1 MCFLA
6 GVNVSYVSALNSDR
20 QREQMF
26 LIRSICLIGGIVYPF
41 WSFIYRYILPE
52 SHDPIGPR
60 LMISALA
67 GLNIALTFFKI
78 QRSTLVVFLYASI
91 LAMTGH
97 LVWISLMND
106 FHPFYQMGIVV
117 LICVSVPFYET
128 LPGLLTYIGVSTAL
142 FLTLL
147 FLRPL
152 QELLIFYMACAT
164 VFLVSTYA
172 LFIRLTLIDKL
183 RASRVQFAESADR
196 IAAINRDVS
205 SIMENIQVGVFTI
218 ESQSGGIGPQYS
230 HALDEII
237 GYRIPADHTIYDIL
251 RNADL
256 SDDHRAQVRSVV
268 SSIGDDPIAFSLNSH
283 VLPQECQFKTP
294 RGETRVLE
302 WEWGAIVDTNRNLI
316 QKILVSL
323 RDVTE
328 FRNLMHQN
336 EEKKKELKLILEIVA
351 IDKSKIVTVFTS
363 IRKLLDHAALE
374 LQDQEHVAPET
385 LRFIFREI
393 HTIKG
398 LARSFHLQTLANL
411 CHGAEDQMNP
421 LKLEKAVIAK
431 SRVEN
436 MLQPLHAIFREYTN
450 ILTEKFGVALDSEMH
465 VSLTYA
471 EIDWIIHNLK
481 TAMTSGE
488 DFAVHVQEMYDFILS
503 KSLHSLTSLL
513 APFLGSLEET
523 AAQLEKPTPHID
535 IQGDDLGF
543 LPEAHDLLQS
553 VFAHIIRNAIDHG
566 IEDPAERLAKG
577 KSREGLISIVAA
589 HEGDALHLYVRDD
602 GRGLNLQGI
611 KDTAVAKGLLGPH
624 DNPTRE
630 QLSRMIFKADF
641 STKKVINNISGRGIG
656 MEAVQTYLTSFGG
669 TIRIEFLDEETDFAS
684 FRFHITLPQSILDPA
699 SFERR
704 IRDTPSVA

>member
-1 MCFLA
+1 M
-6 GVNVSYVSALNSDR
+6 SYVSDLDTDR

-26 LIRSICLIGGIVYPF
+26 LIRSICLIGGAVYPL

-78 QRSTLVVFLYASI
+78 RRSNLLPFLYASI
-91 LAMTGH
+91 LVMTGH

-106 FHPFYQMGIVV
+106 FHPFYQMGIMV

-128 LPGLLTYIGVSTAL
+128 LPGLFTYIGVSTAL

-164 VFLVSTYA
+164 VFVVSTYA

-183 RASRVQFAESADR
+183 RASRIQFAESADR

-218 ESQSGGIGPQYS
+218 ESQGGKIGAQYS
-230 HALDEII
+230 HALEEIL
-237 GYRIPADHTIYDIL
+237 GYRLPSEHTIHDIL
-251 RNADL
+251 RHTDL
-256 SDDHRAQVRSVV
+256 PDDHRAQIHSVV
-268 SSIGDDPIAFSLNSH
+268 ASIGDDPIAFTMNSH
-283 VLPQECQFKTP
+283 VLPKECQFKTP
-294 RGETRVLE
+294 GDETRVLE
-302 WEWGAIVDTNRNLI
+302 WEWSVIVDTDRNLI

-336 EEKKKELKLILEIVA
+336 EEKKKELKLVLEIIA

-374 LQDQEHVAPET
+374 LKDQERVAPET

-411 CHGAEDQMNP
+411 CHGVEDQLNP
-421 LKLEKAVIAK
+421 LKEEKAIIARP
-431 SRVEN
+431 RVEG
-436 MLQPLHAIFREYTN
+436 MLQPLHEIFKEYTD

-471 EIDWIIHNLK
+471 EIDWIIHNLR
-481 TAMTSGE
+481 TALASGD
-488 DFAVHVQEMYDFILS
+488 DFVVHVQEMYDFILS

-513 APFLGSLEET
+513 APFLGSLGEM
-523 AAQLEKPTPHID
+523 AAQLEKPTPRVD

-566 IEDPAERLAKG
+566 IEDPAERLARG
-577 KSREGLISIVAA
+577 KSREGLVSIVAT
-589 HEGDALHLYVRDD
+589 HEADALHIFVRDD

-611 KDTAVAKGLLGPH
+611 RDTAVAKGLIRV
-624 DNPTRE
+624 DEAPTRE

-641 STKKVINNISGRGIG
+641 STKKVVNSLSGRGVG
-656 MEAVQTYLTSFGG
+656 MEAVQTYLKSFGG
-669 TIRIEFLDEETDFAS
+669 TIRIEFLDEGTDFAS
-684 FRFHITLPQSILDPA
+684 FRFHITLPQSVLDPA
-699 SFERR
+699 SLERR

>member
-1 MCFLA
+1 
-6 GVNVSYVSALNSDR
+6 
-20 QREQMF
+20 
-26 LIRSICLIGGIVYPF
+26 
-41 WSFIYRYILPE
+41 
-52 SHDPIGPR
+52 
-60 LMISALA
+60 MISALA

-78 QRSTLVVFLYASI
+78 RRSNLLPFLYASI

-97 LVWISLMND
+97 LVWISLMNE
-106 FHPFYQMGIVV
+106 FHPFYQMGIMV

-128 LPGLLTYIGVSTAL
+128 LPGLFTYIGVSTAL

-164 VFLVSTYA
+164 VFVVSTYA

-183 RASRVQFAESADR
+183 RASRIQFAESADR

-218 ESQSGGIGPQYS
+218 ESQGGKIGAQYS
-230 HALDEII
+230 QALEEIL
-237 GYRIPADHTIYDIL
+237 GYRLPSEHTIHDIL
-251 RNADL
+251 RHTDL
-256 SDDHRAQVRSVV
+256 PDDHQAQIHSVV
-268 SSIGDDPIAFSLNSH
+268 ASIGDDPIAFTMNSH
-283 VLPQECQFKTP
+283 VLPKECQFKTP
-294 RGETRVLE
+294 RDETRVLE
-302 WEWGAIVDTNRNLI
+302 WEWSVIVDTDRNLI

-336 EEKKKELKLILEIVA
+336 EEKKKELKLVLEIIA
-351 IDKSKIVTVFTS
+351 IDKSKIITVFTS

-374 LQDQEHVAPET
+374 LKDQERVAPET

-411 CHGAEDQMNP
+411 CHGVEDQLNP
-421 LKLEKAVIAK
+421 LKEEKAIVART
-431 SRVEN
+431 RVEG
-436 MLQPLHAIFREYTN
+436 MLQPLHEIFKEYTD

-481 TAMTSGE
+481 TALASGD
-488 DFAVHVQEMYDFILS
+488 DFVVHVQEMYDFILS

-513 APFLGSLEET
+513 APFLGSLGEM
-523 AAQLEKPTPHID
+523 AAQLEKPTPHVD

-577 KSREGLISIVAA
+577 KSREGLVSIVAT
-589 HEGDALHLYVRDD
+589 HEADALHIYVRDD

-611 KDTAVAKGLLGPH
+611 RDTAVAKGLLRA
-624 DNPTRE
+624 DETPTRE

-641 STKKVINNISGRGIG
+641 STKKVVNSISGRGVG
-656 MEAVQTYLTSFGG
+656 MEAVQTYLKSFGG
-669 TIRIEFLDEETDFAS
+669 TIRIDFLDEEADFAS
-684 FRFHITLPQSILDPA
+684 FRFHITLPQSILDPT
-699 SFERR
+699 SLERR

>member
-1 MCFLA
+1 M
-6 GVNVSYVSALNSDR
+6 SYVSDLDTAR

-26 LIRSICLIGGIVYPF
+26 LIRSICLIGGTVYPL

-78 QRSTLVVFLYASI
+78 RRSNLLPFLYASI
-91 LAMTGH
+91 LVMTGH

-106 FHPFYQMGIVV
+106 FHPFYQMGIMV

-128 LPGLLTYIGVSTAL
+128 LPGLFTYIGVSTAL

-164 VFLVSTYA
+164 VFVVSTYA

-183 RASRVQFAESADR
+183 RASRIQFAESADR

-218 ESQSGGIGPQYS
+218 ESQGGKIGAQYS
-230 HALDEII
+230 HALEEIL
-237 GYRIPADHTIYDIL
+237 GYRLPSEHTIHDIL
-251 RNADL
+251 RHTDL
-256 SDDHRAQVRSVV
+256 PDDHRAQIHSVV
-268 SSIGDDPIAFSLNSH
+268 ASIGDDPIAFTMNSH
-283 VLPQECQFKTP
+283 VLPKECQFKTP
-294 RGETRVLE
+294 GDETRVLE
-302 WEWGAIVDTNRNLI
+302 WEWSVIVDTDRNLI

-336 EEKKKELKLILEIVA
+336 EEKKKELKLVLEIIA

-363 IRKLLDHAALE
+363 IRKLLDHAVLE
-374 LQDQEHVAPET
+374 LKDQERVAPET

-411 CHGAEDQMNP
+411 CHGVEDQLNP
-421 LKLEKAVIAK
+421 LKEEKAIIARP
-431 SRVEN
+431 RVEG
-436 MLQPLHAIFREYTN
+436 MLQPLHEIFKEYTD

-471 EIDWIIHNLK
+471 EIDWIIHNLR
-481 TAMTSGE
+481 TALASGD
-488 DFAVHVQEMYDFILS
+488 DFVVHVQEMYDFILS

-513 APFLGSLEET
+513 APFLGSLGEM
-523 AAQLEKPTPHID
+523 AAQLEKPTPRVD

-566 IEDPAERLAKG
+566 IEDPAERLARG
-577 KSREGLISIVAA
+577 KSREGLVSIVAT
-589 HEGDALHLYVRDD
+589 HEADALHIFVRDD

-611 KDTAVAKGLLGPH
+611 RDTAVAKGLIRV
-624 DNPTRE
+624 DEAPTRE

-641 STKKVINNISGRGIG
+641 STKKVVNSLSGRGVG
-656 MEAVQTYLTSFGG
+656 MEAVQTYLKSFGG
-669 TIRIEFLDEETDFAS
+669 TIRIEFLDEGTDFAS
-684 FRFHITLPQSILDPA
+684 FRFHITLPQSVLDPA
-699 SFERR
+699 SLERR

>member
-1 MCFLA
+1 M
-6 GVNVSYVSALNSDR
+6 SYVSDLDTDR

-26 LIRSICLIGGIVYPF
+26 LIRSICLIGGAVYPL

-78 QRSTLVVFLYASI
+78 RRSNLLPFLYASI
-91 LAMTGH
+91 LVMTGH

-106 FHPFYQMGIVV
+106 FHPFYQMGIMV

-128 LPGLLTYIGVSTAL
+128 LPGLFTYIGVSTAL

-164 VFLVSTYA
+164 VFVVSTYA

-183 RASRVQFAESADR
+183 RASRIQFAESADR

-218 ESQSGGIGPQYS
+218 ESQGGKIGAQYS
-230 HALDEII
+230 QALEEIL
-237 GYRIPADHTIYDIL
+237 GYRLPSEHTIHDIL
-251 RNADL
+251 RHTDL
-256 SDDHRAQVRSVV
+256 SDDHRAQIHSVV
-268 SSIGDDPIAFSLNSH
+268 ASIGDDPIAFTMNSH
-283 VLPQECQFKTP
+283 VLPKECQFKTP
-294 RGETRVLE
+294 GDETRVLE
-302 WEWGAIVDTNRNLI
+302 WEWSVIVDTDRNLI

-336 EEKKKELKLILEIVA
+336 EEKKKELKLVLEIIA

-374 LQDQEHVAPET
+374 LKDQERVAPET

-411 CHGAEDQMNP
+411 CHGVEDQLNP
-421 LKLEKAVIAK
+421 LKEEKAIIARP
-431 SRVEN
+431 RVEG
-436 MLQPLHAIFREYTN
+436 MLQPLHEIFKEYTD

-471 EIDWIIHNLK
+471 EIDWIIHNLR
-481 TAMTSGE
+481 TALASGD
-488 DFAVHVQEMYDFILS
+488 DFVVHVQEMYDFILS

-513 APFLGSLEET
+513 APFLGSLGEM
-523 AAQLEKPTPHID
+523 AAQLEKPTPRVD

-566 IEDPAERLAKG
+566 IEDPAERLARG
-577 KSREGLISIVAA
+577 KSREGLVSIVAT
-589 HEGDALHLYVRDD
+589 HEADALHIFVRDD

-611 KDTAVAKGLLGPH
+611 RDTAVAKGLIRV
-624 DNPTRE
+624 DEAPTRE

-641 STKKVINNISGRGIG
+641 STKKVVNSLSGRGVG
-656 MEAVQTYLTSFGG
+656 MEAVQTYLKSFGG
-669 TIRIEFLDEETDFAS
+669 TIRIEFLDEGTDFAS
-684 FRFHITLPQSILDPA
+684 FRFHITLPQSVLDPA
-699 SFERR
+699 SLERR

>member
-1 MCFLA
+1 
-6 GVNVSYVSALNSDR
+6 
-20 QREQMF
+20 MF
-26 LIRSICLIGGIVYPF
+26 LIRSACLIGGIVYPL
-41 WSFIYRYILPE
+41 WSFIYRFILPE
-52 SHDPIGPR
+52 SYDPIGAR
-60 LMISALA
+60 LMITALA
-67 GLNIALTFFKI
+67 ALNIVLTFFKI
-78 QRSTLVVFLYASI
+78 QRSTLVGFLYASI
-91 LAMTGH
+91 LVMTGH
-97 LVWISLMND
+97 LVWITFMND

-128 LPGLLTYIGVSTAL
+128 LPGLLTYIGVSTVL
-142 FLTLL
+142 FLTFL
-147 FLRPL
+147 FLQPL
-152 QELLIFYMACAT
+152 QELLLFYMATAT
-164 VFLVSTYA
+164 VYVVSTYA
-172 LFIRLTLIDKL
+172 LFIRVTLIDKL

-218 ESQSGGIGPQYS
+218 ESQDGKIGAQYS
-230 HALDEII
+230 QAMEEIL
-237 GYRIPADHTIYDIL
+237 GYRIPSEHTIHDIL
-251 RNADL
+251 RLTDL
-256 SDDHRAQVRSVV
+256 PDDHRAQIHSVV
-268 SSIGDDPIAFSLNSH
+268 TSIGDDPIAFTLNSH

-302 WEWGAIVDTNRNLI
+302 WEWSVIVDTDRNLI

-374 LQDQEHVAPET
+374 LQDQERVAPET

-411 CHGAEDQMNP
+411 CHGVEDQLNV
-421 LKLEKAVIAK
+421 LKVEKAPLAK
-431 SRVEN
+431 RRVEVI
-436 MLQPLHAIFREYTN
+436 LQPLHEIFREYTV
-450 ILTEKFGVALDSEMH
+450 ILTDKFGVALDSEMH
-465 VSLTYA
+465 VSLSYA

-481 TAMTSGE
+481 SALTPGE
-488 DFAVHVQEMYDFILS
+488 DFVVHVQEMYNFILS

-513 APFLGSLEET
+513 APFLGSIGEI
-523 AAQLEKPTPHID
+523 AAQLEKPTPQID
-535 IQGDDLGF
+535 IQGDELGF

-577 KSREGLISIVAA
+577 KRREGVISIVVS
-589 HEGDALHLYVRDD
+589 HEADALHIHVRDD
-602 GRGLNLQGI
+602 GRGLNLKGI
-611 KDTAVAKGLLGPH
+611 RETAIAKGLLGP
-624 DNPTRE
+624 DETPTRE
-630 QLSRMIFKADF
+630 QLSRMIFMPDF
-641 STKKVINNISGRGIG
+641 STRKVVTSISGRGIG
-656 MEAVQTYLTSFGG
+656 MEAVQTYLKSFGG
-669 TIRIEFLDEETDFAS
+669 TIRIEFLDEGMDFAS
-684 FRFHITLPQSILDPA
+684 FRFHITLPPSVLDPV
-699 SFERR
+699 SIERR

>member
-1 MCFLA
+1 M
-6 GVNVSYVSALNSDR
+6 SYVTALDKDR

-26 LIRSICLIGGIVYPF
+26 LIRSICLIGGIVYPL

-78 QRSTLVVFLYASI
+78 QRSNLIPFLYASI
-91 LAMTGH
+91 LVMTGH

-106 FHPFYQMGIVV
+106 FHPFYQMGIMV

-128 LPGLLTYIGVSTAL
+128 LPGLFTYIGVSTAL

-164 VFLVSTYA
+164 VFVVSTYA
-172 LFIRLTLIDKL
+172 LFIRLTLIEKL
-183 RASRVQFAESADR
+183 RASRVQFAASADR

-205 SIMENIQVGVFTI
+205 SIMENIQLGVFTI
-218 ESQSGGIGPQYS
+218 ESQAGEVGAQYS
-230 HALDEII
+230 HALEDIV
-237 GYRIPADHTIYDIL
+237 GYRIPPGHTIHDIL
-251 RNADL
+251 RHTDL
-256 SDDHRAQVRSVV
+256 SDDHRAQVHSVV
-268 SSIGDDPIAFSLNSH
+268 ASIGDDPIAFTLNSH

-294 RGETRVLE
+294 GGGTSVLE
-302 WEWGAIVDTNRNLI
+302 WEWSVIVDTDRNQI

-351 IDKSKIVTVFTS
+351 IDKSKVVTVFTS

-374 LQDQEHVAPET
+374 LQDQDRVAPET

-398 LARSFHLQTLANL
+398 LARSFHLETLANL

-421 LKLEKAVIAK
+421 LKEEKAIIAR
-431 SRVEN
+431 SRVEL
-436 MLQPLHAIFREYTN
+436 MLQPLHEIFRDYTT
-450 ILTEKFGVALDSEMH
+450 ILTDKFGVALDSEVH

-481 TAMTSGE
+481 TALTSGE
-488 DFAVHVQEMYDFILS
+488 DFVVHVQEMYDFILS

-513 APFLGSLEET
+513 APFLGSLGEM
-523 AAQLEKPTPHID
+523 AAQLEKPAPRID

-577 KSREGLISIVAA
+577 KSREGLISIMAA
-589 HEGDALHLYVRDD
+589 HEADALHIYVRDD

-611 KDTAVAKGLLGPH
+611 QDTAVAKGLLGPH
-624 DNPTRE
+624 ETPTRE
-630 QLSRMIFKADF
+630 QLSLMIFKADF
-641 STKKVINNISGRGIG
+641 STRKVVNSISGRGVG
-656 MEAVQTYLTSFGG
+656 MEAVQTYLKSFGG
-669 TIRIEFLDEETDFAS
+669 TIRIEFLDAETDFAS
-684 FRFHITLPQSILDPA
+684 FRFHITLPQSVLDPA
-699 SFERR
+699 SLERR

>member
-1 MCFLA
+1 M
-6 GVNVSYVSALNSDR
+6 SYVSDLDIAR

-26 LIRSICLIGGIVYPF
+26 LIRSICLIGGAVYPL
-41 WSFIYRYILPE
+41 WSFIYQYILPE
-52 SHDPIGPR
+52 SHDPVSAR

-67 GLNIALTFFKI
+67 GLNIALTFFNI
-78 QRSTLVVFLYASI
+78 RRSNLLPFLYASI
-91 LAMTGH
+91 LVMTCH

-106 FHPFYQMGIVV
+106 FHPFYQMGILV
-117 LICVSVPFYET
+117 LICVSLPFYES
-128 LPGLLTYIGVSTAL
+128 LPGLLTYIGVSTVL

-147 FLRPL
+147 FFRPL
-152 QELLIFYMACAT
+152 QELLIFYMACTT
-164 VFLVSTYA
+164 VFVVSTYA

-183 RASRVQFAESADR
+183 RASRIQFAESADR

-218 ESQSGGIGPQYS
+218 ESQDGKIGAQHSQALKEILGYS
-230 HALDEII
+230 LPSE
-237 GYRIPADHTIYDIL
+237 HTIHGIL
-251 RNADL
+251 RHTDL
-256 SDDHRAQVRSVV
+256 SNDHQSQIYTVLA
-268 SSIGDDPIAFSLNSH
+268 SIGDDPIAFSMNSH
-283 VLPQECQFKTP
+283 VLPKECQLKTP
-294 RGETRVLE
+294 QDETRVLE
-302 WEWGAIVDTNRNLI
+302 WEWSVIVDTDRNLI

-336 EEKKKELKLILEIVA
+336 EEKKKELKLVLEIIA
-351 IDKSKIVTVFTS
+351 IEKSKIITVFTS

-374 LQDQEHVAPET
+374 LKDQERVAPET

-398 LARSFHLQTLANL
+398 LARSFSLQTLANL
-411 CHGAEDQMNP
+411 CHGVEDQLNT
-421 LKLEKAVIAK
+421 LKDEKAIIARPRVDVI
-431 SRVEN
+431 
-436 MLQPLHAIFREYTN
+436 LQPLHDLFAEYTD
-450 ILTEKFGVALDSEMH
+450 ILTEKFGVALDAEMH

-481 TAMTSGE
+481 TALASGD
-488 DFAVHVQEMYDFILS
+488 DFVVHVQEMYDFILS

-513 APFLGSLEET
+513 AAFLGSIGEM
-523 AAQLEKPTPHID
+523 AAQLGKPTPQVD

-577 KSREGLISIVAA
+577 KSREGHISIMAA
-589 HEGDALHLYVRDD
+589 HEADALHIYVQDD

-611 KDTAVAKGLLGPH
+611 RDTALAKGLLLA
-624 DNPTRE
+624 DETPTRE
-630 QLSRMIFKADF
+630 LLSHMIFKADF
-641 STKKVINNISGRGIG
+641 STKKVVNSISGRGIG
-656 MEAVQTYLTSFGG
+656 MEAVQTYLKSFGG
-669 TIRIEFLDEETDFAS
+669 TIHIEFLDDETDFAS
-684 FRFHITLPQSILDPA
+684 FRFHITLPESVLDPA
-699 SFERR
+699 SLERR